1 MSASNRPP
9 LLSVKLVVG
18 LLVIALGIILL
29 GQQLQWFEAWQVLTW
44 WPLALSALGLA
55 RLVQDGP
62 LSFRGHFLI
71 AFSVAGFLQQFG
83 PWGLLERWW
92 PVFLV
97 WAGIVVTL
105 RALLPSPGGV
115 QTAKNPP
122 QPPQAPQSWDSEA
135 RPDPPQVKP

>member
-29 GQQLQWFEAWQVLTW
+29 GQQLQWFEAWQVLAW
-44 WPLALSALGLA
+44 WPVALAALGLA

-62 LSFRGHFLI
+62 LSFRGHFLL
-71 AFSVAGFLQQFG
+71 AFSAAGFLQQFG

-92 PVFLV
+92 PIGLV

-105 RALLPSPGGV
+105 RALFPRPKADSPS
-115 QTAKNPP
+115 TSPP
-122 QPPQAPQSWDSEA
+122 QPPPAPHSWDAEPGS
-135 RPDPPQVKP
+135 DQPQVKP

>member
-29 GQQLQWFEAWQVLTW
+29 GQQLQWFEAWQVLAW
-44 WPLALSALGLA
+44 WPVALAALGLA

-62 LSFRGHFLI
+62 LSFRGHFLL
-71 AFSVAGFLQQFG
+71 AFSAAGFLQQFG

-92 PVFLV
+92 PIGLV

-105 RALLPSPGGV
+105 RALFPRPKTDSP
-115 QTAKNPP
+115 AKNPP
-122 QPPQAPQSWDSEA
+122 QPPPAPHSWDAESG
-135 RPDPPQVKP
+135 PDTPQVKP